1 MEEYVKGLKENP
13 DLLRV
18 LAGNFFEGRKRSRK
32 TVSGATFIF
41 FNIYMFMIRLV
52 RDGDRE
58 FEATAEDYERI
69 YAFVFRV
76 SGPPAPNIR

>member
-1 MEEYVKGLKENP
+1 MFSRETSLKEE
-13 DLLRV
+13 REV
-18 LAGNFFEGRKRSRK
+18 GRPFQARLS
-32 TVSGATFIF
+32 FF